1 MNNTYSVK
9 NNFHLFLATTIGN
22 IFEMFDFFVFVFLS
36 SILATLFF
44 PPTIGSLSLVF
55 TYLTITI
62 SYLLRPIGGIILG
75 SFGDR
80 YGRKSVFTLSILCTA
95 IPSLVIGLLP
105 TFDKIGYLATIILVI
120 SRIFQGF
127 SSGAELPGAITFIAE
142 KYSQKNYYYYC
153 AWISFGANLSIAS
166 GSLLIRV
173 MTNSMSHD
181 FLYSYGWRIP
191 FLSGGLLAVIG
202 FYIRKHIAETE
213 QFQALKQQNKL
224 QKIPVFSLFA
234 NHKTAIV
241 LGAFLALIVLLITS
255 IFHLFLPNLFIK
267 YLHLSLQDSA
277 GVSATGAITLAI
289 FILVFAIAT
298 YKFNPIRIAQ
308 LSIIGLIITFSLV
321 LNKYIILNNL
331 HNLYTVVIVVS
342 ILLAGVNGI
351 YAGLLVDLFPTEV
364 RYSGVAVCFTI
375 AATLGAGLTPLWTS
389 AILTLTHSYMYI
401 ILVCLTICIVSLIN
415 LYYLKKYLS
424 KKDYDPEYTADL
436 SLQVV
441 RNHQKSIS

>member
-1 MNNTYSVK
+1 MNNTSSIK
-9 NNFHLFLATTIGN
+9 NNFHLFLATSIGN

-44 PPTIGSLSLVF
+44 PHTIGGLSLVF

-75 SFGDR
+75 SLGDK

-105 TFDKIGYLATIILVI
+105 TFNQIGYLATTLLVI

-142 KYSQKNYYYYC
+142 KYSHKNYYYYC
-153 AWISFGANLSIAS
+153 AWIPFGANLSIAG

-173 MTNSMSHD
+173 MTNYMSHD

-213 QFQALKQQNKL
+213 QFQALKKQKKL
-224 QKIPVFSLFA
+224 QKIPILSLFA
-234 NHKTAIV
+234 KHKTAIV
-241 LGAFLALIVLLITS
+241 LGTFLALIVSLVTS
-255 IFHLFLPNLFIK
+255 VFHLFLPNLFIK
-267 YLHLSLQDSA
+267 YLHISLQDTT
-277 GVSATGAITLAI
+277 GVSAAGAITLAI
-289 FILVFAIAT
+289 FILVFAAAT
-298 YKFNPIRIAQ
+298 HKFNPIRIAQ
-308 LSIIGLIITFSLV
+308 LSIIGLIITFCLI
-321 LNKYIILNNL
+321 LNRYIILNNL
-331 HNLYTVVIVVS
+331 HNLYIVVIVVS
-342 ILLAGVNGI
+342 ILIAGVNGI

-364 RYSGVAVCFTI
+364 RYSGVAVCFTV
-375 AATLGAGLTPLWTS
+375 AATIGGGLTPLWTS
-389 AILTLTHSYMYI
+389 AILNLTNSYMYI
-401 ILVCLTICIVSLIN
+401 IWICLIVSIVCLIN
-415 LYYLKKYLS
+415 IYYLKKYLS
-424 KKDYDPEYTADL
+424 QKVCDL
-436 SLQVV
+436 EMTPNLSVQIVK
-441 RNHQKSIS
+441 NSSK